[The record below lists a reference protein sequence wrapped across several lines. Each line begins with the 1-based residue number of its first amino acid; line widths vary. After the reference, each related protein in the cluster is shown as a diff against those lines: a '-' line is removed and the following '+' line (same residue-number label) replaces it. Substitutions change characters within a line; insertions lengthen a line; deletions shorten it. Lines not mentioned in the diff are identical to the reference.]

1 MSLQKY
7 KRKGKKGL
15 FDEQFT
21 IKRLSTIGN
30 PLEKISNVIDFK
42 IFRATLE
49 LKLLNTEKKTMLEP
63 NLLML

>member
-7 KRKGKKGL
+7 KTKDEKGL

-21 IKRLSTIGN
+21 LERLSAIGN
-30 PLEKISNVIDFK
+30 PLEEISNVIDFE

-49 LKLLNTEKKTMLEP
+49 LKLLNTEKTMLEP